1 MYKRF
6 EAAVE
11 REIVPSSVAPQFVGL
26 DPVIARIRGQ
36 SRRNQQ
42 EGDQSDS
49 DFCHAQLLQA
59 LHLHQPRFKGNSI
72 VLDRNFTVFP
82 NPPRLLACIPGK
94 EIRVPSRCRS
104 TAPCRPGS
112 GLKLDQSIDPQSG
125 SWRIL
130 FAVAMGVLL
139 AAFFATGN
147 ARAAFEEITRFL
159 TLQGKPEPASPAV
172 LSDHEL
178 ASLERKSP
186 QQQAEVLLERAV
198 NHYEG
203 ANDQIAARVEGWWGK
218 LKFTPQFNAL
228 ITTAL
233 NSNDLRVRAA
243 GIELDL
249 AAMGAIKS
257 PATIERLALQAGSG
271 PRSQRVWAL
280 WELGLLGNRGVEP
293 ERVNEI
299 LVSQLH
305 DPDPEVRH
313 WAVEGLAYLGTN
325 ETIAPLLQAFHDDAS
340 PMVRER
346 AACSL
351 AQSGMLTQE
360 QRRSVIPHLLDYAD
374 DASLDAQTHGWVYQ
388 ALRDITGQ
396 SLPNDTASWRSWYDA
411 NRG

>member
-1 MYKRF
+1 MH
-6 EAAVE
+6 
-11 REIVPSSVAPQFVGL
+11 SW
-26 DPVIARIRGQ
+26 
-36 SRRNQQ
+36 
-42 EGDQSDS
+42 EGD
-49 DFCHAQLLQA
+49 
-59 LHLHQPRFKGNSI
+59 PRPEPVPEYG
-72 VLDRNFTVFP
+72 T
-82 NPPRLLACIPGK
+82 
-94 EIRVPSRCRS
+94 IRASS
-104 TAPCRPGS
+104 S
-112 GLKLDQSIDPQSG
+112 LELDQSIDPHSG

-130 FAVAMGVLL
+130 FAVAVGIML
-139 AAFFATGN
+139 AGFFATGN
-147 ARAAFEEITRFL
+147 ARAAFDQITRLL

-172 LSDHEL
+172 LSEHEIEN
-178 ASLERKSP
+178 LEHQIP
-186 QQQAEVLLERAV
+186 QRQAEILLERAV

-203 ANDQIAARVEGWWGK
+203 ANDQIAVRVAGWWGK

-257 PATIERLALQAGSG
+257 PATVERLAEHAQSG

-293 ERVNEI
+293 QRVDEI
-299 LVSQLH
+299 LVGQLQ
-305 DPDPEVRH
+305 DSDPEVRH

-325 ETIAPLLQAFHDDAS
+325 ETIAPLMKALHDDSSA
-340 PMVRER
+340 MVRER

-351 AQSGMLTQE
+351 AQSGMLTQD
-360 QRRSVIPHLLDYAD
+360 QRRSVIPQLLDYAD

-396 SLPNDTASWRSWYDA
+396 SLPNESSSWRSWYEA
-411 NRG
+411 NR

>member
-1 MYKRF
+1 MH
-6 EAAVE
+6 
-11 REIVPSSVAPQFVGL
+11 SW
-26 DPVIARIRGQ
+26 
-36 SRRNQQ
+36 
-42 EGDQSDS
+42 EGD
-49 DFCHAQLLQA
+49 
-59 LHLHQPRFKGNSI
+59 PRPEPVPEYG
-72 VLDRNFTVFP
+72 T
-82 NPPRLLACIPGK
+82 
-94 EIRVPSRCRS
+94 IRSS
-104 TAPCRPGS
+104 S
-112 GLKLDQSIDPQSG
+112 SLKLDQSIDPHSG

-130 FAVAMGVLL
+130 FAVAAGVML
-139 AAFFATGN
+139 AGFFATGN
-147 ARAAFEEITRFL
+147 ARAAFDQIARFL

-172 LSDHEL
+172 LSEHEIEN
-178 ASLERKSP
+178 LEHETP
-186 QQQAEVLLERAV
+186 QRQAEVLLERAV

-203 ANDQIAARVEGWWGK
+203 ANDQIATRVESWWGK

-257 PATIERLALQAGSG
+257 PATIERLAQHAKDG
-271 PRSQRVWAL
+271 PSSQRVWAL

-293 ERVNEI
+293 QRVNEI
-299 LVSQLH
+299 LVSQLQ

-325 ETIAPLLQAFHDDAS
+325 ETIAPLLKAFHDDSSA
-340 PMVRER
+340 MVRER

-360 QRRSVIPHLLDYAD
+360 QRRSVIPQLLEYAD
-374 DASLDAQTHGWVYQ
+374 DATLDAQTHGWVYQ

-396 SLPNDTASWRSWYDA
+396 TLPNDSSSWRSWYET
-411 NRG
+411 NR